1 MIDVVCTAHPFLDL
15 HIAGLGRLPRLGEEL
30 TGSELRLTPGGSAT
44 IATGCARLG
53 LRTAICAPVPDD
65 ELGRVL
71 AELLEDSGVEWIGPA
86 GGRCPVTVT
95 VPVDGDRAMITYH
108 PGARPGITSGRR
120 REARAWIA
128 DLEEFEGGDRTGRTY
143 AIVGHEDALALRSR
157 WRAAAG
163 GVTALIA
170 NRAEARALTGRDVP
184 AAAALTLAEAAD
196 TAVVTLGGDGC
207 VAASAGELITV
218 PAPGVVADDTTGAG
232 DLFAAAYVWADL
244 AGLPLRAVLGYG
256 SLYAALALASGT
268 AVDAAPNLDRL
279 LAEARQRGLAPP
291 PTLGLEESIR

>member
-1 MIDVVCTAHPFLDL
+1 MIDVVCTAPPFLDL
-15 HIAGLGRLPRLGEEL
+15 HIAGLDRLPRLGEEL

-44 IATGCARLG
+44 IAIGCARLG

-71 AELLEDSGVEWIGPA
+71 AELIEHSGIDWIGPT

-95 VPVDGDRAMITYH
+95 VPVDGDRTMITYH
-108 PGARPGITSGRR
+108 PGTRPGMPSERR

-128 DLEEFEGGDRTGRTY
+128 DLEEFEGIDRTGRTY
-143 AIVGHEDALALRSR
+143 AVVGHEDALALGSR

-163 GVTALIA
+163 GVTVVIA
-170 NRAEARALTGRDVP
+170 NRAEARALTGRDIP
-184 AAAALTLAEAAD
+184 ATAALTLAEAAE

-207 VAASAGELITV
+207 VAASADELITV
-218 PAPGVVADDTTGAG
+218 PAPGVEVRDTTGAG
-232 DLFAAAYVWADL
+232 DLFTAAYVWADL
-244 AGLPLRAVLGYG
+244 AGLPLRAALEHA

-268 AVDAAPNLDRL
+268 AVDAAPTLDRL
-279 LAEARQRGLAPP
+279 LAEVRQRGLAPP
-291 PTLGLEESIR
+291 PALGLEESIR